1 MKTSNQTNP
10 KKETQRHLVEAV
22 IAYVAFCGLS
32 VLSRFV
38 PLVFPLVVVSGIA
51 FPLVWA
57 KLTRDWAAIGFTRR
71 NLRQALLWGVGA
83 GLVFTLYIY
92 ISLPEEPSFTPM
104 LVLQLAVGIPLWIL
118 IMSPF
123 QEFFFRGWIQPR
135 FQDTMGKW
143 IGLAVTSFCFALW
156 HLFPPFEGTPTST
169 IPVSSVSGFLSTL
182 ALGLLMGYV
191 FQRTDNIVAPWLAHA
206 LAGISVVFFGM
217 MSFIQYTP

>member
-10 KKETQRHLVEAV
+10 KKETQRHLIEAV

-57 KLTRDWAAIGFTRR
+57 KLTRDLAAIGFTRR

-104 LVLQLAVGIPLWIL
+104 LVLQLAVGIPLWLL

-135 FQDTMGKW
+135 FQDAMGQW
-143 IGLAVTSFCFALW
+143 IGLVVTSFCFALW

-182 ALGLLMGYV
+182 ALGLLMGYI

>member
-1 MKTSNQTNP
+1 MRSSNQTNP
-10 KKETQRHLVEAV
+10 KREIQRHLIEAI

-38 PLVFPLVVVSGIA
+38 APVFLLVVVSGIA

-57 KLTRDWAAIGFTRR
+57 MLTRSWSSIGFTRR
-71 NLRQALLWGVGA
+71 NLGQALLWGLGA

-92 ISLPEEPSFTPM
+92 ISLPEEPSFSPM
-104 LVLQLAVGIPLWIL
+104 LGLQLAIGIPIWIL

-135 FQDTMGKW
+135 FQDAMGKR

>member
-10 KKETQRHLVEAV
+10 KKETQRHLIEAV
-22 IAYVAFCGLS
+22 IAYAAFCGLS

-38 PLVFPLVVVSGIA
+38 PLVFLLVVVGGIA

-104 LVLQLAVGIPLWIL
+104 LVLQLAVGIPLWLL

-135 FQDTMGKW
+135 FQDAMGKW
-143 IGLAVTSFCFALW
+143 IGLVVTSFCFALW